1 MIKVDIMFEP
11 KFTYT
16 NKIVNYIAKIASAK
30 EVISNA
36 KIIPLYDT
44 QLKQDALIKSSHYST
59 SIEGNPLKLDE
70 VKTLIMNNQKATTK
84 AEKEVLNYF
93 NVLNHLDRYYDKT
106 ITKHTILSLHK
117 DLTKDLLRDQEYE
130 GKYRD
135 TSVIIGNV
143 HTKKINYIPP
153 DAYKV
158 PYLVDELL
166 DWLNNCT
173 TELYPVIVAGILHYE
188 LVRIH
193 PFIDGNGRTSR
204 LMATLILSINEFN
217 IDNYFTLDEYYNQDR
232 QAYVDA
238 LKSADKNQDLTFW
251 LEYFCQG
258 VLYSI
263 EKVKKEVLTLAQ
275 ITSKYDNTIELTPNE
290 ISVLTL
296 LEEKKHIKNKDI
308 QNMLNISPQASY
320 KIIKKLKDKKL
331 IKNIGK
337 GRSTEYILK

>member
-1 MIKVDIMFEP
+1 MYEP
-11 KFTYT
+11 QFTYT
-16 NKIVNYIAKIASAK
+16 NKIVTYIAKIASAK
-30 EVISNA
+30 EIISNA

-59 SIEGNPLKLDE
+59 SIEGNPLRLDE
-70 VKTLIMNNQKATTK
+70 VKTLIINDKKPNTK
-84 AEKEVLNYF
+84 AEQEVLNYF
-93 NVLNHLDRYYDKT
+93 NVLNHLDKYSDKI
-106 ITKHTILSLHK
+106 ITKNTILSIHGN
-117 DLTKDLLRDQEYE
+117 LTKGLLRNSDYE
-130 GKYRD
+130 GKFRD

-153 DAYKV
+153 DSYKV

-173 TELYPVIVAGILHYE
+173 SEMYPVIIAGILHYE

-204 LMATLILSINEFN
+204 LMATLILSMNKFN
-217 IDNYFTLDEYYNQDR
+217 INNYFTLDEYYNQDR

-238 LKSADKNQDLTFW
+238 LNSADKKQDLTIW

-263 EKVKKEVLTLAQ
+263 EKVKKEVLSLAQ
-275 ITSKYDNTIELTPNE
+275 ITSKYENTIELNPNE
-290 ISVLTL
+290 IFVLTL
-296 LEEKKHIKNKDI
+296 LEEKQSIQNKDI
-308 QNMLNISPQASY
+308 QNTLNISSQASY
-320 KIIKKLKDKKL
+320 KIIKNLKDKKL
-331 IKNIGK
+331 IKTIGK
-337 GRSTEYILK
+337 GRSTRYLLR

>member
-1 MIKVDIMFEP
+1 MFEP
-11 KFTYT
+11 QFRYT
-16 NKIVNYIAKIASAK
+16 DKIVNYIAEIASAK
-30 EVISNA
+30 EIISNA

-44 QLKQDALIKSSHYST
+44 KLKQDALIKSSHFST
-59 SIEGNPLKLDE
+59 SIEGNPLNLEE
-70 VKTLIMNNQKATTK
+70 VKTLINNNQKPTTK
-84 AEKEVLNYF
+84 AEQEVLNYF
-93 NVLNHLDRYYDKT
+93 NVLNNLNKYSDKI
-106 ITKHTILSLHK
+106 ITKNTILSVHK
-117 DLTKDLLRDQEYE
+117 DLTKDLLKNQEYE
-130 GKYRD
+130 GKFRD
-135 TSVIIGNV
+135 ARVFIGNL

-158 PYLVDELL
+158 PGLIDELL
-166 DWLNNCT
+166 DWLNNST
-173 TELYPVIVAGILHYE
+173 DEMYPVIIAGILHYE

-204 LMATLILSINEFN
+204 LMATLILSIHKFN

-238 LKSADKNQDLTFW
+238 LKSADKNHDLTNW

-263 EKVKKEVLTLAQ
+263 DKVKSEVLNLAQ

-296 LEEKKHIKNKDI
+296 LEEKKHIQNKDI
-308 QNMLNISPQASY
+308 QEMLSISPQASY
-320 KIIKKLKDKKL
+320 KIIRKLKNKEL
-331 IKNIGK
+331 IKSTGK
-337 GRSTEYILK
+337 GRNTEYRLK

>member
-1 MIKVDIMFEP
+1 MFEP
-11 KFTYT
+11 QFKYT
-16 NKIVNYIAKIASAK
+16 DKIVKYIAQIASAK
-30 EVISNA
+30 EIISNA

-44 QLKQDALIKSSHYST
+44 KLKQDALIKSSHYST
-59 SIEGNPLKLDE
+59 SIEGNPLNLEE
-70 VKTLIMNNQKATTK
+70 VKTLINNNQKPTTK
-84 AEKEVLNYF
+84 AEQEVLNYF
-93 NVLNHLDRYYDKT
+93 NVLNNLNKYSDKI
-106 ITKHTILSLHK
+106 ITKNTILSVHK
-117 DLTKDLLRDQEYE
+117 DLTKDLLKNPEYD
-130 GKYRD
+130 GKFRD
-135 TSVIIGNV
+135 TRVFIGNL

-158 PYLVDELL
+158 PGLIDELL
-166 DWLNNCT
+166 DWLNNST
-173 TELYPVIVAGILHYE
+173 DEMYPVIIAGILHYE

-204 LMATLILSINEFN
+204 LMATLILSIHKFN

-238 LKSADKNQDLTFW
+238 LKSADKNHDLTNW

-263 EKVKKEVLTLAQ
+263 DKVKSEVLKLDQ

-296 LEEKKHIKNKDI
+296 LEEKKHIQNKDI
-308 QNMLNISPQASY
+308 QEMLNISPQASY
-320 KIIKKLKDKKL
+320 KIIRKLKNKEL
-331 IKNIGK
+331 IKSTGK
-337 GRSTEYILK
+337 GRNTEYNLR

>member
-1 MIKVDIMFEP
+1 MFEP
-11 KFTYT
+11 QFKYT
-16 NKIVNYIAKIASAK
+16 DKIVKYIAQIASAK
-30 EVISNA
+30 EIISNA

-44 QLKQDALIKSSHYST
+44 KLKQDALIKSSHYST
-59 SIEGNPLKLDE
+59 SIEGNPLNLEE
-70 VKTLIMNNQKATTK
+70 VKTLINNNQKPTTK
-84 AEKEVLNYF
+84 AEQEVLNYF
-93 NVLNHLDRYYDKT
+93 NVLNNLNKYSDKI
-106 ITKHTILSLHK
+106 ITKNTILSVHK
-117 DLTKDLLRDQEYE
+117 DLTKDLLKNPEYE
-130 GKYRD
+130 GKFRD
-135 TSVIIGNV
+135 TRVFIGNL

-158 PYLVDELL
+158 PGLIDELL
-166 DWLNNCT
+166 DWLNNST
-173 TELYPVIVAGILHYE
+173 DEMYPVIIAGILHYE

-204 LMATLILSINEFN
+204 LMATLILSIHKFN

-238 LKSADKNQDLTFW
+238 LKSADKIHDLTNW

-263 EKVKKEVLTLAQ
+263 DKVKSEVLKLDQ

-296 LEEKKHIKNKDI
+296 LEEKKHIQNKDI
-308 QNMLNISPQASY
+308 QEMLNIS
-320 KIIKKLKDKKL
+320 KIRIFK
-331 IKNIGK
+331 
-337 GRSTEYILK
+337 RC

>member
-1 MIKVDIMFEP
+1 MFDP
-11 KFTYT
+11 QFKYT
-16 NKIVNYIAKIASAK
+16 DKIVKYIAQIASAK
-30 EVISNA
+30 EIINNA

-44 QLKQDALIKSSHYST
+44 KLKQDALIKSSHYST
-59 SIEGNPLKLDE
+59 SIEGNPLNLEE
-70 VKTLIMNNQKATTK
+70 VKTLINNNQKPTTK
-84 AEKEVLNYF
+84 AEQEVLNYF
-93 NVLNHLDRYYDKT
+93 NVLNNLNKYSDKI
-106 ITKHTILSLHK
+106 ITKNTILSVHK
-117 DLTKDLLRDQEYE
+117 DLTKDLLKNQEYE
-130 GKYRD
+130 GKFRD
-135 TSVIIGNV
+135 TRVFIGNL

-158 PYLVDELL
+158 PGLIDELL
-166 DWLNNCT
+166 DWLNNST
-173 TELYPVIVAGILHYE
+173 DEMYSVIIAGILHYE

-204 LMATLILSINEFN
+204 LMATLILSIHKFN

-238 LKSADKNQDLTFW
+238 LKSADKNHDLTNW

-263 EKVKKEVLTLAQ
+263 DKVKSEVLKLDQ

-296 LEEKKHIKNKDI
+296 LEEKKHIQNKDI
-308 QNMLNISPQASY
+308 QEMLNISPQASY
-320 KIIKKLKDKKL
+320 KIIRKLKNKEL
-331 IKNIGK
+331 IKSTGK
-337 GRSTEYILK
+337 GRNTEYNLR

>member
-1 MIKVDIMFEP
+1 MFEP
-11 KFTYT
+11 QFKYT
-16 NKIVNYIAKIASAK
+16 DKIVKYIAQIASAK
-30 EVISNA
+30 EIISNA

-44 QLKQDALIKSSHYST
+44 KLKQDALIKSSHYST
-59 SIEGNPLKLDE
+59 SIEGNPLNMEE
-70 VKTLIMNNQKATTK
+70 VKTLINNNQKPTTK
-84 AEKEVLNYF
+84 AEQEVLNYF
-93 NVLNHLDRYYDKT
+93 NVLNNLNKYSDKI
-106 ITKHTILSLHK
+106 ITKNTILSVHK
-117 DLTKDLLRDQEYE
+117 DLTKDLLKNPEYE
-130 GKYRD
+130 GKFRD
-135 TSVIIGNV
+135 TRVFIGNL

-158 PYLVDELL
+158 PGLIDELL
-166 DWLNNCT
+166 DWLNNST
-173 TELYPVIVAGILHYE
+173 DEMYPVIIAGILHYE

-204 LMATLILSINEFN
+204 LMATLILSIHKFN

-238 LKSADKNQDLTFW
+238 LKSADKNHDLTNW

-263 EKVKKEVLTLAQ
+263 DKVKSEVLKLDQ

-296 LEEKKHIKNKDI
+296 LEEKKHIQNKDI
-308 QNMLNISPQASY
+308 QEMLNISPQASY
-320 KIIKKLKDKKL
+320 KIIRKLKNKEL
-331 IKNIGK
+331 IKSTGK
-337 GRSTEYILK
+337 GRNTEYNLR

>member
-1 MIKVDIMFEP
+1 MFEP
-11 KFTYT
+11 QFKYT
-16 NKIVNYIAKIASAK
+16 DKIVKYIAQIASAK
-30 EVISNA
+30 EIISNA

-44 QLKQDALIKSSHYST
+44 KLKQDALIKSSHYST
-59 SIEGNPLKLDE
+59 SIEGNPLNLEE
-70 VKTLIMNNQKATTK
+70 VKTLINNNQKPTTK
-84 AEKEVLNYF
+84 AEQEVLNYF
-93 NVLNHLDRYYDKT
+93 NVLNNLNKYSDKI
-106 ITKHTILSLHK
+106 ITKNTILSVHK
-117 DLTKDLLRDQEYE
+117 DLTKDLLKNPEYE
-130 GKYRD
+130 GKFRD
-135 TSVIIGNV
+135 TRVFIGNL

-158 PYLVDELL
+158 PGLIDELL
-166 DWLNNCT
+166 DWLNNST
-173 TELYPVIVAGILHYE
+173 DEMYPVIIAGILHCE

-204 LMATLILSINEFN
+204 LMATLILSIHKFN

-238 LKSADKNQDLTFW
+238 LKSADKNNDLTNW

-263 EKVKKEVLTLAQ
+263 DKVKSEVLKLDQ

-296 LEEKKHIKNKDI
+296 LEEKKHIQNKDI
-308 QNMLNISPQASY
+308 QEMLNISPQASY
-320 KIIKKLKDKKL
+320 KIIRKLKNKEL
-331 IKNIGK
+331 IKSTGK
-337 GRSTEYILK
+337 GRNTEYNLR

>member
-1 MIKVDIMFEP
+1 MFEP
-11 KFTYT
+11 QFKYT
-16 NKIVNYIAKIASAK
+16 DKIVKYIAQIASAK
-30 EVISNA
+30 EIISNA

-44 QLKQDALIKSSHYST
+44 KLKQDALIKSSHYST
-59 SIEGNPLKLDE
+59 SIEGNPLNLEE
-70 VKTLIMNNQKATTK
+70 VKTLINNNQKPTTK
-84 AEKEVLNYF
+84 AEQEVLNYF
-93 NVLNHLDRYYDKT
+93 NVLNNLNKYSDKI
-106 ITKHTILSLHK
+106 ITKNTILSVHK
-117 DLTKDLLRDQEYE
+117 DLTKDLLKNPEYE
-130 GKYRD
+130 SKFRD
-135 TSVIIGNV
+135 TRVFIGNL

-158 PYLVDELL
+158 PGLIDELL
-166 DWLNNCT
+166 DWLNNST
-173 TELYPVIVAGILHYE
+173 DEMYPVIIAGILHYE

-204 LMATLILSINEFN
+204 LMATLILSIHKFN

-238 LKSADKNQDLTFW
+238 LKSADKNNDLTNW

-263 EKVKKEVLTLAQ
+263 DKVKSEVLKLDQ

-296 LEEKKHIKNKDI
+296 LEEKKHIQNKDI
-308 QNMLNISPQASY
+308 QEMLNISPQASY
-320 KIIKKLKDKKL
+320 KIIRKLKNKEL
-331 IKNIGK
+331 IKSTGK
-337 GRSTEYILK
+337 GRNTEYNLR